1 MQSKKIKENPEFPNA
16 DYDIVVKF
24 MCAYVLNLIIPWR
37 QQKPQHARWQ

>member
-16 DYDIVVKF
+16 DYDIVV
-24 MCAYVLNLIIPWR
+24 CAYVLNLIIPWR